1 LRLGK
6 SRRHLRRYSEIAAI
20 MARHGLGWALDRFG
34 LAQRIGHHPGVPRTE
49 AAPVHLREML
59 EELGPTFVKLGQL
72 LSTRPDI
79 VPEPY
84 ITELAKLQDTAPTV
98 PVSQIRSVIESEFG
112 APLSDLYGSF
122 DDVPVAAASLAQV
135 HRATLSDGTPVII
148 KVQRPDIREQIETD
162 IEIMY
167 ERARFLERHWES
179 ARTYGLTEIVDEF
192 AVTIREELDFTRE
205 ARNTD
210 RLREV
215 VSRGKWVRVP
225 NIHWDLT
232 TSQVLTMQEM
242 RGTKITD
249 VACELTP
256 GMSCGELA
264 DRLASSFM
272 EQVFVDGFFHA
283 DPHPGNVLVASNG
296 EILLVDCGQVGRL
309 DPENK
314 AAAIRMLM
322 AFEQENSRALADE
335 ILDFGIAQTDVDV
348 RKLTRGLEK
357 LLRSYYSLPARSV
370 NMGRLLSEVL
380 AVSAE
385 NKIRLPVVFA
395 VLGKVFASIDGICRR
410 LDPDFNFT
418 EVARRYVGRA
428 VRTELRSENA
438 LTELYSSII
447 SLRNLLIAMP
457 EQMERL
463 MRRAVEGTFRLE
475 FKHLGLEDV
484 GNDFR
489 SSSNRISIALIVA
502 GTIVGSSI
510 IAATGRAGE
519 GRFFGVPTLGVLGYV
534 VAVVF
539 GIWLVVSIIRSG
551 RHK

>member
-1 LRLGK
+1 
-6 SRRHLRRYSEIAAI
+6 
-20 MARHGLGWALDRFG
+20 MARHGLGWMLDRFG
-34 LAQRIGHHPGVPRTE
+34 LAQRIGHHPGVPKAE
-49 AAPVHLREML
+49 AAPVHLRETL

-72 LSTRPDI
+72 LSTRPDV

-98 PVSQIRSVIESEFG
+98 PVSQIRNVIESEFG
-112 APLSDLYGSF
+112 ASVSELYASF
-122 DDVPVAAASLAQV
+122 DDAPLAAASLAQV
-135 HRATLSDGTPVII
+135 HRAMLSDGTSVIV

-162 IEIMY
+162 IEIIY

-210 RLREV
+210 RLRDV
-215 VSRGKWVRVP
+215 VSSGKWVRVP
-225 NIHWDLT
+225 SIHWELT
-232 TSQVLTMQEM
+232 TSQVLTMEEM

-249 VACELTP
+249 VACEAPP
-256 GMSCGELA
+256 GTSCRELA

-283 DPHPGNVLVASNG
+283 DPHPGNVLVSSKG

-348 RKLTRGLEK
+348 RRLTRGLEK
-357 LLRSYYSLPARSV
+357 LLRYYYSLPARSV
-370 NMGRLLSEVL
+370 NMGRLLSGVL

-395 VLGKVFASIDGICRR
+395 VLGKVFAGIDGICRR

-418 EVARRYVGRA
+418 EVARRYVGKA
-428 VRTELRSENA
+428 VRTELRSENT
-438 LTELYSSII
+438 LTELYSSVI

-457 EQMERL
+457 EQIERL

-484 GNDFR
+484 GEAFR

-519 GRFFGVPTLGVLGYV
+519 DHFFGIPTLGVLGYL
-534 VAVVF
+534 VAMVF
-539 GIWLVVSIIRSG
+539 GIWLAVSIIRSG